1 MFDPFFTT
9 KSAGR
14 GLGLAVAQGIVR
26 GLQGVMYLESE
37 LGKGATFRVLLPCAE
52 TTPAEIHDLRPSP
65 DKLTHPLE
73 GVTALVEEDEAWL
86 REPVATM
93 LRKRGFGV
101 LEAADGFSAIDLL
114 RAKGNQIDVILLDIS
129 IPGPSSREIVAE
141 AAKTRPDVRVILTS
155 AYSQEMIADAV
166 EAPQISS
173 LFGNHMN
180 SEISCRRFGMLFP
193 RKTDGEHGQVRS
205 H

>member
-1 MFDPFFTT
+1 
-9 KSAGR
+9 
-14 GLGLAVAQGIVR
+14 
-26 GLQGVMYLESE
+26 MYLESE

-101 LEAADGFSAIDLL
+101 LQAADGFSLSIFFG
-114 RAKGNQIDVILLDIS
+114 RKG
-129 IPGPSSREIVAE
+129 
-141 AAKTRPDVRVILTS
+141 TRL
-155 AYSQEMIADAV
+155 M
-166 EAPQISS
+166 
-173 LFGNHMN
+173 
-180 SEISCRRFGMLFP
+180 
-193 RKTDGEHGQVRS
+193 
-205 H
+205 